1 MQHYLDRLVSKAKKD
16 AQIFIPYNERN
27 DIKKLTKEENSN
39 KQRIDILDD
48 DIKKAKEDLDKMG
61 SDELKEL
68 FFHNKGS
75 LAKLQP
81 FTETLL
87 DKNGTNVS
95 LPPDPIIKDADD
107 WVNNNSKAGDNNY
120 DDNFAKIRN
129 AKIAAENITSKVS
142 DAKQR
147 IDHLLSTGK
156 ITNAEASS
164 FNSEVEKMAKDE
176 SPLGRDIINKQ
187 ADLDKLTQR
196 NNMIN
201 NIKNDPLFEQKKDSE
216 EVEKKLKDEKID
228 KNPGIKMDASFFQK
242 AINTREGT
250 FKKFVC
256 KNNPVFVTNGL
267 EVVPLVPSDDFAVN
281 NIDKLTIGD
290 GVNEC
295 NPTQLFNAASGL
307 IDDNNRIPI
316 NISCFSFLPNGPM
329 TVNKAFSVYDNLNVR
344 GAGITFF
351 STNSASILPDS
362 LVTTGGIEARVK
374 QEAKLIADGI
384 MKILKDVPID
394 RYKKFFLNFASSG
407 LDNYA
412 LMLLVENILENVPEI
427 KAKITMYN
435 PLSRF
440 GSRQNSNICEVLE
453 RIKSKQYMVNRI
465 EKISINREHTDSK
478 MANWFAGASVST
490 DLVKEIEKLDAFEVD
505 SEIKTSNGDK
515 HSSFFPKSEFK
526 RLLKKFSKKTEP
538 ETTDRNSR
546 YIFSKSSNNINEQH
560 PSETLKITYKPIKQD
575 DVDDVVNKINKTKKK
590 NKDNANYTYIPLER
604 LPSDGQRQKK
614 INPFLVVFFAILLPI
629 LGAIIYIEV
638 LEWQNKKRRQI
649 NNNSDAISG
658 YLMSNGKPRKI

>member
-1 MQHYLDRLVSKAKKD
+1 MQHYLDRLVSKAQKD
-16 AQIFIPYNERN
+16 AQIFIPYDERN
-27 DIKKLTKEENSN
+27 DIEKITKEENSN
-39 KQRIDILDD
+39 KERINILDN
-48 DIKKAKEDLDKMG
+48 DIKRAKEDLDKMG

-87 DKNGTNVS
+87 DKNGINVS

-107 WVNNNSKAGDNNY
+107 WINNNSKAGDSNY
-120 DDNFAKIRN
+120 DDNLAKIRN

-156 ITNAEASS
+156 ITNAEANS
-164 FNSEVEKMAKDE
+164 FNSEVEKIAKNE
-176 SPLGRDIINKQ
+176 SPLNRDIINKQ
-187 ADLDKLTQR
+187 AELDKLKQR
-196 NNMIN
+196 DDMID
-201 NIKNDPLFEQKKDSE
+201 NIKKDPLLERKKDLE

-228 KNPGIKMDASFFQK
+228 ENPGIKMDASFFQK
-242 AINTREGT
+242 AVNLGDGV

-267 EVVPLVPSDDFAVN
+267 EVVPLVSSDDFAVS
-281 NIDKLTIGD
+281 NIDKLTIGN
-290 GVNEC
+290 GANKC

-307 IDDNNRIPI
+307 INGNDRIPI

-351 STNSASILPDS
+351 STNSASILPDA

-412 LMLLVENILENVPEI
+412 LALLVENILENVPEI

-435 PLSRF
+435 PLSRLGF
-440 GSRQNSNICEVLE
+440 RQNSNICEVLE
-453 RIKSKQYMVNRI
+453 RIKSKQYIANRI
-465 EKISINREHTDSK
+465 EKISINREHADSK
-478 MANWFAGASVST
+478 IANWMANESVAT

-505 SEIKTSNGDK
+505 SEIKTSNGEK

-526 RLLKKFSKKTEP
+526 RLLKNFSKKTEP

-546 YIFSKSSNNINEQH
+546 PIFSKSNNNINEQH
-560 PSETLKITYKPIKQD
+560 PTEILKVTCKPIKQD
-575 DVDDVVNKINKTKKK
+575 DVDDQLIKINKTKKK
-590 NKDNANYTYIPLER
+590 NKDNANYTYIPLEG
-604 LPSDGQRQKK
+604 LPSDRQEQKK
-614 INPFLVVFFAILLPI
+614 INAFLVIFLAILIPI
-629 LGAIIYIEV
+629 LGAVIYIAV